1 MFRALKFSQDLGFL
15 SIILEGD
22 LEVVIKALLSDG
34 ESFAFFG
41 HLILNVKSEAF
52 NDVIFFPIL
61 VYRVTL

>member
-34 ESFAFFG
+34 ESFAFF
-41 HLILNVKSEAF
+41 LPPYCEC
-52 NDVIFFPIL
+52 
-61 VYRVTL
+61 